1 MEINVVELVVQA
13 GALGVTALLLYG
25 LWKYGAAFVSRL
37 MDNLDQ
43 QARNNEASIRVQAE
57 TAATLAALCN
67 EVKNCKAT
75 MGDGQEQQG
84 EVVGVLED
92 LSEKLKGHEDR
103 AQKRHEQQ
111 MEHADERH
119 GELVKT
125 LQGMNGQS

>member
-1 MEINVVELVVQA
+1 MQVDVVQLLVQA
-13 GALGVTALLLYG
+13 GTLGLFAFF
-25 LWKYGAAFVSRL
+25 LWKTFGPMIDRL

-43 QARNNEASIRVQAE
+43 QARNNEASIRVQTE
-57 TAATLAALCN
+57 TEATLVALCD
-67 EVKNCKAT
+67 EVKNCKAA

-84 EVVGVLED
+84 EVVGVLEG
-92 LSEKLKGHEDR
+92 LSEKLQGHEDR

-111 MEHADERH
+111 MTHADERH